1 MEKKMSI
8 SINLSETA
16 IEPAD
21 ADALLALCG
30 DLRQILGENLI
41 SLALYG
47 SAVRKDYR
55 PGKSNI
61 NLLAVVNHIDLPVLR
76 TVLDAVF
83 RGRRFGIVPFFL
95 TYEDLQSSA
104 DVFPVKFIS
113 MKENY
118 RVLYGSDVLTGLE
131 IAREHLRLRCEQE
144 MKNILLRLRRHYLMS
159 GGRRLTEVLSG
170 MTVGFLESLR
180 MLHSLIHGTLPSR
193 EEVIESAAKT
203 FGIDPEVLINVST
216 LRELDVALP
225 REEEE
230 ELYALF
236 MDTVEKAGRI
246 ADKL

>member
-1 MEKKMSI
+1 MNI

-16 IEPAD
+16 IETAD
-21 ADALLALCG
+21 ADALRVMCE
-30 DLRQILGENLI
+30 DLLRILGENLI
-41 SLALYG
+41 SLTLYG

-61 NLLAVVNHIDLPVLR
+61 NLLAVADHIDLPVLR
-76 TVLDAVF
+76 SVLDPVF

-95 TYEDLQSSA
+95 TLEDLQRSA

-118 RVLYGSDVLTGLE
+118 KVLGGQDVLTGLD
-131 IAREHLRLRCEQE
+131 ITREHLRLRCEQE
-144 MKNILLRLRRHYLMS
+144 IKNILLRLRRHYLMS

-230 ELYALF
+230 NLYALF
-236 MDTVEKAGRI
+236 MDTVEKAAHI

>member
-1 MEKKMSI
+1 MNI

-16 IEPAD
+16 IEAQD
-21 ADALLALCG
+21 ADALRGLCG

-41 SLALYG
+41 SLTLYG

-55 PGKSNI
+55 PGKSNV
-61 NLLAVVNHIDLPVLR
+61 NLLVVVDHIDLPVLR
-76 TVLDAVF
+76 SVLDAVF

-95 TYEDLQSSA
+95 TQEDLQRSA

-113 MKENY
+113 MRENY
-118 RVLYGSDVLTGLE
+118 QVLAGGDVLADLN

-144 MKNILLRLRRHYLMS
+144 IKNILLRLRRHYLMS
-159 GGRRLTEVLSG
+159 GGRRLTQVLSG

-236 MDTVEKAGRI
+236 METVQKAARI